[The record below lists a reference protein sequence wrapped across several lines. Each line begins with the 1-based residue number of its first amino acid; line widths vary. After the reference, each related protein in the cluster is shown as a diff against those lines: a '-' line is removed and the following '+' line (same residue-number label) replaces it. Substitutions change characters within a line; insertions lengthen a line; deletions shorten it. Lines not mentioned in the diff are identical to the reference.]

1 MDDNAN
7 EKQRVILDNDQ
18 EEVYENPPDI
28 FFCLCG
34 QMALILG
41 RKIFVFWS
49 YLLFFSRLRFGIF
62 TLEKT

>member
-7 EKQRVILDNDQ
+7 EKQRVILDDDQ
-18 EEVYENPPDI
+18 EEVYENPPHM

-41 RKIFVFWS
+41 KIEHCLDIKMS
-49 YLLFFSRLRFGIF
+49 NIRSRL
-62 TLEKT
+62 